1 MHRNSWR
8 RYIVVL
14 TGVSAVCAAFG
25 EVGSGVG
32 SLIASVAGV
41 VVIRRSI
48 RRWQPEDR
56 IPWTAASIGTGLFG
70 CGVALR
76 GIGGDTTGIITT
88 LADATEISAYL
99 AIVVMVARL
108 IRTRSHDRDP
118 TNLLDAAIGVTGFCA
133 LAWAI
138 IVVPYLTDPRVTSR
152 ERIIESVFLVTALI
166 LATTIARLA
175 IGPGAKTPSYYLLAT
190 GAAGAV
196 LLEIVISL
204 QLGHAGAAASTNVV
218 AVIFGGLSLICLAA
232 GAMHPSMIELTKLAD
247 EPIAIMNPS
256 RLALLLGALTAPG
269 AILITHGRDAD
280 RLFTIPIL
288 GAWMAIGVMVV
299 WRMSG
304 LVRARERAGSIEF
317 IISRTAAGLV
327 AATERSDLEA
337 TAAGGVLQILEA
349 NKGNSVTVLDGLS
362 LRRFDLQGG
371 MSALVSTR
379 TETIDLELAAAISGR
394 EPVHFFNMKLPDGS
408 TAHSVLV
415 VPLVSR
421 DHRHGTL
428 IVAEVSRLIPH
439 QQRDAIINITA
450 DLALALE
457 TATIEEAMH
466 RARSERRFRSLVEN
480 AAEVIMV
487 VDDAQHI
494 TFVSPAVTSVLGYTE
509 QDLLGTD
516 FSDLVCSPYRAI
528 VSDAMQPASRGTSEV
543 ELTHADGTT
552 RWFDLIVG
560 DLRSEPEIRGF
571 VVTAREI
578 TERKVAALVLEGR
591 EARFRA
597 LVQNSADGIA
607 LVGENGIISWVTPTL
622 VRMLGLSIGELE
634 HRRVEDIL
642 VEDDREPYGDLE
654 RRARN
659 SSGAPVTAEMRFRT
673 SGGAPSIIELTLTDQ
688 RREPAVGAFVANFH
702 DVTARKQLEE
712 DLRHQALH
720 DALTGLPNRTLFHDR
735 VAQALRK
742 RSEGDVALLLID
754 LDDFQT
760 INDAVGHS
768 VGDDIL
774 KVVARRVEQFLR
786 DGDTVARLGGDE
798 FVIVLEGSTDRDA
811 AYTVGNRIL
820 EELAAAGSWTGIDIN
835 LGASVGIV
843 FASDC
848 DDATPEIML
857 RNADMALYAAKRNG
871 KGCIATFTGDMHAH
885 VAERL
890 SLKADLEHA
899 VALGQL
905 ELHYQPIVDLR
916 DRSIRGF
923 EALMRWNHP
932 SRGMIS
938 PALFIPIAEETGAIV
953 GMGRWLMDTAFAEL
967 KRWNAVRPGLRPLRM
982 SVNLSPRQ
990 LEDPTVAADVLAAIE
1005 RYGLEPKLVTIEITE
1020 SSAIEKDTVRHDR
1033 INEIAALGVGIAAD
1047 DFGSGYASYAALS
1060 HLPFTGVKIDRSLV
1074 NGLTGNSDNRTAA
1087 QVQAILSMAE
1097 LTGLSVVAEGIETE
1111 EQFEKLRELGCLLGQ
1126 GFLMYRPVPVAA
1138 ATDLVTPPTVVSA

>member
-1 MHRNSWR
+1 VQQNSWR
-8 RYIVVL
+8 RYLVVL
-14 TGVSAVCAAFG
+14 TCLSVIGVALG
-25 EVGSGVG
+25 ETISGVANI
-32 SLIASVAGV
+32 LTAVAGC

-48 RRWQPEDR
+48 RAWQPEDR
-56 IPWTAASIGTGLFG
+56 VPWTAAAVGTGLFA
-70 CGVALR
+70 CGGVVR
-76 GIGGDTTGIITT
+76 GIAGDTNGLITT
-88 LADATEISAYL
+88 VADACDLSAYFAL
-99 AIVVMVARL
+99 VVMVARL
-108 IRTRSHDRDP
+108 VRRRSHDRDP
-118 TNLLDAAIGVTGFCA
+118 TNLLDAAIGVTGFCT
-133 LAWAI
+133 LVWAV
-138 IVVPYLTDPRVTSR
+138 IVVPYLTDPRVTVH
-152 ERIIESVFLVTALI
+152 ERIVESVFLATALI
-166 LATTIARLA
+166 LSTTLARLA
-175 IGPGAKTPSYYLLAT
+175 IGPGAKTPSYYLLAP

-196 LLEIVISL
+196 LLEIIISL
-204 QLGHAGAAASTNVV
+204 QLSHKGAAASLDVV
-218 AVIFGGLSLICLAA
+218 PLVIGSLSVICLGA
-232 GAMHPSMIELTKLAD
+232 GAMHPSMVELTKTAD
-247 EPIAIMNPS
+247 EPVAVMS
-256 RLALLLGALTAPG
+256 AARLALLLAALTAPG
-269 AILITHGRDAD
+269 AILITHVHDAD
-280 RLFTIPIL
+280 RLFTLPIL
-288 GAWMAIGVMVV
+288 GAWMAIGIMVV

-304 LVRARERAGSIEF
+304 LLRARERAGTIDF

-327 AATERSDLEA
+327 AATERSELEA
-337 TAAGGVLQILEA
+337 TAASGILQITEA
-349 NKGNSVTVLDGLS
+349 NKGTSVLVLDGLTV
-362 LRRFDLQGG
+362 RRFDLHTG
-371 MSALVSTR
+371 SAAKTSGR
-379 TETIDLELAAAISGR
+379 TEAIDLELAAAISGR

-408 TAHSVLV
+408 NAHSVLV

-421 DHRHGTL
+421 DHRHGTV
-428 IVAEVSRLIPH
+428 IVAEESRMIPH

-480 AAEVIMV
+480 AAEVIAV
-487 VDDAQHI
+487 VDDTQQI
-494 TFVSPAVTSVLGYTE
+494 TFVSPAVSSVLGYTE
-509 QDLLGTD
+509 NDLLGTD
-516 FSDLVCSPYRAI
+516 FSALVCPAHRAT
-528 VSDAMQPASRGTSEV
+528 VAGVMQPGEHATSEV
-543 ELTHADGTT
+543 ELTHADGTP
-552 RWFDLIVG
+552 RWFDLVVG
-560 DLRSEPEIRGF
+560 DLRAEPEIRGF

-578 TERKVAALVLEGR
+578 TERKTAALVLERR

-597 LVQNSADGIA
+597 LVQNAADGIA

-622 VRMLGLSIGELE
+622 MRMLGLGPEALVD
-634 HRRVEDIL
+634 HRVEDVL
-642 VEDDREPYGDLE
+642 VDEDREPYGDLE
-654 RRARN
+654 RRARG
-659 SSGAPVTAEMRFRT
+659 SSGAPVTAELRFRT
-673 SGGAPSIIELTLTDQ
+673 SDRAQSIIELTLTDQ

-702 DVTARKQLEE
+702 DITARKQLED

-720 DALTGLPNRTLFHDR
+720 DSLTGLPNRTLFHDR

-742 RSEGDVALLLID
+742 RNERDVAVLLID

-774 KVVARRVEQFLR
+774 KVVARRIEQFLR

-798 FVIVLEGSTDRDA
+798 FVIVLEGSNDRDA
-811 AYTVGNRIL
+811 AYAVGNRIL
-820 EELAAAGSWTGIDIN
+820 DELAAPGNWTGIDIN
-835 LGASVGIV
+835 LGASIGIV

-871 KGCIATFTGDMHAH
+871 KGCIATFTGEMHTQ

-890 SLKADLEHA
+890 SLKADLEYA
-899 VALGQL
+899 VSLGQL

-932 SRGMIS
+932 SRGLVS
-938 PALFIPIAEETGAIV
+938 PAVFIPIAEETGAII
-953 GMGRWLMDTAFAEL
+953 GMGRWLMDTAFAQL
-967 KRWNAVRPGLRPLRM
+967 KHWNDDRPGLRPLRM

-990 LEDPTVAADVLAAIE
+990 LEDPTVAADVHAAIE
-1005 RYGLEPKLVTIEITE
+1005 RYALESKLVTIEITE
-1020 SSAIEKDTVRHDR
+1020 SSAIEKDTVRHNR

-1074 NGLTGNSDNRTAA
+1074 NGLTGNTNDRTTA

-1111 EQFEKLRELGCLLGQ
+1111 EQFEELRALGCLLGQ
-1126 GFLMYRPVPVAA
+1126 GFLMYRPVPVSK
-1138 ATDLVTPPTVVSA
+1138 ATDLVTPPTVVTS